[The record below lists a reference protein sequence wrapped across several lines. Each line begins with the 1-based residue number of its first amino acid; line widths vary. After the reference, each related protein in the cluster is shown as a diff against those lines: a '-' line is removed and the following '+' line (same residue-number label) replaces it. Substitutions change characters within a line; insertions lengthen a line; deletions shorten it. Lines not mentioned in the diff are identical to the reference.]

1 MNTSLLKNTL
11 PILIT
16 SAAKPNDPNSVKLT
30 SFELRRD
37 YTINALKKWQEIS
50 PKSSIIICDGS
61 NYCFEKYSKL
71 RNINTN
77 KIEFLSFENHTKKIT
92 PSYGNDLYN
101 ITLQN

>member
-1 MNTSLLKNTL
+1 MNTRLLKNTL

-37 YTINALKKWQEIS
+37 YTIKALKKWQEIS

-61 NYCFEKYSKL
+61 NYCFEKYSSFPVKE
-71 RNINTN
+71 RSKKNFN
-77 KIEFLSFENHTKKIT
+77 LSENER
-92 PSYGNDLYN
+92 YV
-101 ITLQN
+101 Q